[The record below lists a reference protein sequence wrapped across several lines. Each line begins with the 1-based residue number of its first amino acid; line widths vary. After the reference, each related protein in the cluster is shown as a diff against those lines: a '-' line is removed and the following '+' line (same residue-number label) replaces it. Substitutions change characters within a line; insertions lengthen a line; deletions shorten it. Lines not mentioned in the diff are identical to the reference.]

1 MLKNSKILCI
11 CLFNWEWWWLPPFQQ
26 MLKETK
32 RLKASIVG
40 SNSEGLHK
48 GPKLQK
54 EGMKG
59 PEREGFG
66 ALF

>member
-1 MLKNSKILCI
+1 
-11 CLFNWEWWWLPPFQQ
+11 

>member
-1 MLKNSKILCI
+1 MW
-11 CLFNWEWWWLPPFQQ
+11 LFDWEWWWLPPFQQ
-26 MLKETK
+26 IVLKETK

-40 SNSEGLHK
+40 SNSEGLPK
-48 GPKLQK
+48 GSKLQK